1 MSYMKLLFVICIYV
15 LTLNN
20 AVVPPSEVKVTV
32 VTISSTN
39 DMNLVEL
46 WVFNATFNNISVIL

>member
-15 LTLNN
+15 PTLNN

-32 VTISSTN
+32 VTTN

-46 WVFNATFNNISVIL
+46 LVFNATFNNISVKL

>member
-1 MSYMKLLFVICIYV
+1 MKLLFVICIYV
-15 LTLNN
+15 PTLNN
-20 AVVPPSEVKVTV
+20 AVVPPSEVKVTA